1 MSRSFRQEQILKL
14 VRAQPIHSQ
23 GELARVLRR
32 QGLATSQ
39 VTLSRDMREL
49 GLLKTPHGYSEAQPA
64 PPAPLHATGDLDHV
78 LREFG
83 RDLRQ
88 AQQLAVLKTVPGT
101 AATVAAALDAAAWTE
116 LAGSLAGDDTVL
128 LICGNSAEARKV
140 VRLLRQLMST

>member
-14 VRAQPIHSQ
+14 VRAQAIHSQ
-23 GELARVLRR
+23 GELARALRR
-32 QGLATSQ
+32 QGLETSQ

-64 PPAPLHATGDLDHV
+64 PPPQPRANGDLGHV

-88 AQQLAVLKTVPGT
+88 AQQLAVLKTEPGA
-101 AATVAAALDAAAWTE
+101 AATVAAALDAAAWAE
-116 LAGSLAGDDTVL
+116 VAGSLAGDDTVL
-128 LICGNSAEARKV
+128 LICGNSAGARKV
-140 VRLLRQLMST
+140 VRHLRQLMST

>member
-23 GELARVLRR
+23 GELAQALRR

-39 VTLSRDMREL
+39 VTLSRDMRDL
-49 GLLKTPHGYSEAQPA
+49 GLLKTPQGYSEAMPA
-64 PPAPLHATGDLDHV
+64 PPAQPRATGDLGHV

-88 AQQLAVLKTVPGT
+88 AQQLAVLKTEPGA
-101 AATVAAALDAAAWTE
+101 AATVAAALDAAVWME
-116 LAGSLAGDDTVL
+116 VAGSLAGDDTVL
-128 LICGNSAEARKV
+128 LICGTTAEARQV
-140 VRLLRQLMST
+140 MRRLRELMSA